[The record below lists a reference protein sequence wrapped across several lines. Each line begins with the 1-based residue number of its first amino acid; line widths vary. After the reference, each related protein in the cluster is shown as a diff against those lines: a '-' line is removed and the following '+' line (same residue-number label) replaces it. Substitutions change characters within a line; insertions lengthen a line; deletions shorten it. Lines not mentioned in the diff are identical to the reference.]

1 MHVCD
6 YQIETMLNDWQ
17 NVDIWLTIFVFITWL
32 MHTYWTFA
40 FFGRVFDRCFRCWII
55 QKRLIVFN
63 SHCIRYIWIKT
74 LFINRFS
81 GSIETWERIERQANR
96 YTNGQ
101 PETIGIELKRYFQ
114 HYVNITYSCT
124 SCDKIAVC
132 FCTRQAY
139 RLAVVSVGRKAT
151 RYVTSGKIV
160 SC

>member
-1 MHVCD
+1 MSDKTLISDFCI
-6 YQIETMLNDWQ
+6 YNLIAAYLLN
-17 NVDIWLTIFVFITWL
+17 VRLL
-32 MHTYWTFA
+32 
-40 FFGRVFDRCFRCWII
+40 RKSFDRCFRCWII

-81 GSIETWERIERQANR
+81 GSIETWEQKERQANR

-101 PETIGIELKRYFQ
+101 PETTGIELKRYFQ

-139 RLAVVSVGRKAT
+139 RLAVVSVGRKAS
-151 RYVTSGKIV
+151 R
-160 SC
+160 